1 MSTSTSK
8 ANWTPA
14 NHKIFVDLCVE
25 ETLKGNKPG
34 THFTKEG
41 WRNIVESLYAKTGV
55 TYDRKQVKNHWDST
69 RKRWKLWVKLIGNS
83 SMKWDSETNKFGA
96 TEEVWRNYIKVSAVI

>member
-8 ANWTPA
+8 AKWTPA
-14 NHKIFVDLCVE
+14 NHKIFIDLCLE

-41 WRNIVESLYAKTGV
+41 WRNIMGSFCAKTGV
-55 TYDRKQVKNHWDST
+55 RYDRKQIKNHWDAT
-69 RKRWKLWVKLIGNS
+69 RKQWMSWVKLIGDS
-83 SMKWDSETNKFGA
+83 SMKWNPETNEFGA
-96 TEEVWRNYIKVSAVI
+96 TEEDWRNYIKVSILN